1 MIGFTQVKFEYSGE
15 SGIPGFHLEIPD
27 FSITQGEAVAVI
39 GPSGCGKTTMLRLA
53 GGIAIPTAGEVTFEG
68 VSLGSQSE
76 AQRRDLRLRR
86 VGFIFQEFRLLD
98 YLDVLQNIVLP
109 FRLGSLRLNEAMR
122 DRARD
127 LAVELGIGDLLRR
140 PIQRLSH
147 GERQRVAI
155 CRALVTRPACLLA
168 DEPTG
173 NLDPVNKRG
182 ILDSLLGASRN
193 HGAAVLAV
201 THDHDLLPSFD
212 RVLDLGKEEPVS

>member
-1 MIGFTQVKFEYSGE
+1 MIEFQQVQFEYAADSQT
-15 SGIPGFHLEIPD
+15 PGFRLEVPD
-27 FSITQGEAVAVI
+27 LSIAQGEAVAVI

-53 GGIAIPTAGEVTFEG
+53 AGIAVATSGEVRFEG
-68 VSLGSQSE
+68 VRLDSRSE
-76 AQRRDLRLRR
+76 SDRRSLRLRR
-86 VGFIFQEFRLLD
+86 IGFVFQEFRLLE
-98 YLDVLQNIVLP
+98 YLDVLQNILLP
-109 FRLGSLRLNEAMR
+109 YRLGSLQLDGAVR

-127 LAVELGIGDLLRR
+127 LATELGIGPLLRR
-140 PIQRLSH
+140 SIDRLSH

-182 ILDSLLGASRN
+182 ILDALLDAARN

-201 THDHDLLPSFD
+201 THDHELLSSFD
-212 RVLDLGKEEPVS
+212 RVIDLGLEEPSQ